1 MPGGG
6 VSKLLFE
13 NIKKRFFRVVS
24 NQKSKKKLGKNEK
37 SENEKLNN

>member
-6 VSKLLFE
+6 VSKLFFE

-24 NQKSKKKLGKNEK
+24 YQKSKKKLRKNEK
-37 SENEKLNN
+37 SDNEKLIN